1 MNSSILDTCP
11 YRNYQRHG
19 FLAAITLTAYL
30 AFFSEVAV
38 SDAQSD
44 ALAVLLD
51 GYDLYTDMPMMENP
65 GTTNGYY
72 VVKEGETLDQ
82 IILNTM
88 PKTNIRKS
96 IIKRAFVNA
105 NPHAFKRSNPNWMY
119 ANKRLKLPDADD
131 IKGVVFKN
139 KNSINKDKIS
149 DQDKKTW
156 VSYP

>member
-1 MNSSILDTCP
+1 MKSSKLETCP

-19 FLAAITLTAYL
+19 LLASIILTAYL
-30 AFFSEVAV
+30 AFFPAVAV
-38 SDAQSD
+38 SDTQSD
-44 ALAVLLD
+44 ALAVLLE
-51 GYDLYTDMPMMENP
+51 GYDLYADMPVLERS
-65 GTTNGYY
+65 GTVNGYY
-72 VVKEGETLDQ
+72 MVKEGETLDQ
-82 IILNTM
+82 IILSTM

-131 IKGVVFKN
+131 IKSVVFKN
-139 KNSINKDKIS
+139 KNLSNKERIS